1 MEGVECC
8 AREYAGDMG
17 ADSQADCI
25 SQLALHPPHF
35 PQSACVHQQKVIAL
49 FWDCEG
55 TRWSVLSGRPTAGF
69 ALVWNRGS
77 AQVHDLGTENRHRTD
92 HRIRPVARHR
102 SDPDL
107 WGRLVAGF
115 AVVRIRGTA
124 KSQNFV
130 IIAIGCVCVGKRCR
144 ETMLGRG
151 PPWAC
156 AVRFVGVKCCRCIVR
171 AKKNVGAVRLKE
183 LPDWKR
189 RDRVKSY
196 ICKKAYL
203 WRLCWETGAAFRD
216 E

>member
-77 AQVHDLGTENRHRTD
+77 AQVHDLGRTA
-92 HRIRPVARHR
+92 IELITG
-102 SDPDL
+102 SD
-107 WGRLVAGF
+107 
-115 AVVRIRGTA
+115 
-124 KSQNFV
+124 Q
-130 IIAIGCVCVGKRCR
+130 
-144 ETMLGRG
+144 
-151 PPWAC
+151 
-156 AVRFVGVKCCRCIVR
+156 
-171 AKKNVGAVRLKE
+171 
-183 LPDWKR
+183 LPDT
-189 RDRVKSY
+189 DLIQISGGV
-196 ICKKAYL
+196 
-203 WRLCWETGAAFRD
+203 
-216 E
+216 